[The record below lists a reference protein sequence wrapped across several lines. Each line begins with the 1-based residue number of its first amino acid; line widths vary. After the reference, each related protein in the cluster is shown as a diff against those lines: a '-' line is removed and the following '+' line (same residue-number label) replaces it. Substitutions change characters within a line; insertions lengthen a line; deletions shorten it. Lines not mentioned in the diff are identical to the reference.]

1 MAVPQNEPTLSPY
14 QQRIANLFNGN
25 TFRRSCGKKRFTCTS
40 LSRNISEFPALE
52 DYLPKNYDYH
62 VCDFD
67 LIRETGDHVDFKT
80 TFRMVLSSKEDI
92 KLWMKSHAVTWR
104 VDRTYVTKGQKVIFK
119 VDYRCQRNTRPR
131 RAVQVSGHSKNTD
144 CPAMMCVKLFRT
156 QVSRGRQSTST
167 DCHLPTF
174 PTMVSI
180 MNDHN
185 HNIGAPESL
194 PCLVSDIAEY
204 EPEVEI
210 GDDYAFAAADGTLS
224 PTPEFSYGW
233 LEDPG
238 AEAEVEDAEQNASE
252 EASHFVFFQP
262 RITRQRRNLTPC
274 AKSCRRSSRA
284 TSPSPPRPRPRRT
297 PLKKSRGIRSASRRH
312 CERSPATRTPAR
324 RRRNPKSAAGPPE
337 ARYRRAEDVA
347 SPPNGPPRS
356 ARDSTTYT
364 ANEPTPSESGSPAWG
379 AKRLQK

>member
-156 QVSRGRQSTST
+156 QVSRGRQSGFEPPRGVFRRGPDAQLAKGSQEGFGVFRLVVPHGGSP
-167 DCHLPTF
+167 DRNGP
-174 PTMVSI
+174 
-180 MNDHN
+180 
-185 HNIGAPESL
+185 APKTG
-194 PCLVSDIAEY
+194 P
-204 EPEVEI
+204 
-210 GDDYAFAAADGTLS
+210 
-224 PTPEFSYGW
+224 
-233 LEDPG
+233 
-238 AEAEVEDAEQNASE
+238 AEAE
-252 EASHFVFFQP
+252 
-262 RITRQRRNLTPC
+262 
-274 AKSCRRSSRA
+274 
-284 TSPSPPRPRPRRT
+284 
-297 PLKKSRGIRSASRRH
+297 
-312 CERSPATRTPAR
+312 
-324 RRRNPKSAAGPPE
+324 
-337 ARYRRAEDVA
+337 
-347 SPPNGPPRS
+347 
-356 ARDSTTYT
+356 
-364 ANEPTPSESGSPAWG
+364 GSPDTGLGNVADPSLDVWVEV
-379 AKRLQK
+379 

>member
-156 QVSRGRQSTST
+156 QVSRGRQSIST
-167 DCHLPTF
+167 DSHLPTF

-180 MNDHN
+180 MNEHN

-204 EPEVEI
+204 ELEVEI
-210 GDDYAFAAADGTLS
+210 GDDYAFAVADGTLS

-238 AEAEVEDAEQNASE
+238 AEVVVEDVEQNASE
-252 EASHFVFFQP
+252 EASHQMAALEFDAMCQKLSEIVKSDESFAAPAAAAVNAFKKIERNP
-262 RITRQRRNLTPC
+262 FRIAAALRTFARDPNAGSPS
-274 AKSCRRSSRA
+274 AKSKGRRGAARGKA
-284 TSPSPPRPRPRRT
+284 P
-297 PLKKSRGIRSASRRH
+297 SRG
-312 CERSPATRTPAR
+312 R
-324 RRRNPKSAAGPPE
+324 RRLAAERP
-337 ARYRRAEDVA
+337 AEVCAGLDHVY
-347 SPPNGPPRS
+347 S
-356 ARDSTTYT
+356 
-364 ANEPTPSESGSPAWG
+364 
-379 AKRLQK
+379 Q